1 MLLNITDPAIMFSG
15 ISLLFLAYTNR
26 YLALSSV
33 VRTLNKDLK
42 KDDGPN
48 RIKQIR
54 NLHLRI
60 ILIKYMQA
68 FGVLSFM
75 FCVFAM
81 LMLFWSKQSL
91 GEAFFITSLVTM
103 VISLVLSLIEILMSG
118 QSLKMELERTNVRD
132 LWDK

>member
-1 MLLNITDPAIMFSG
+1 MFSG

-26 YLALSSV
+26 YLALASI
-33 VRTLNKDLK
+33 VRRLNNDLK
-42 KDDGPN
+42 NEDDQN

-75 FCVFAM
+75 SCVFAM
-81 LMLFWSKQSL
+81 LMLFWSKQTL
-91 GEAFFITSLVTM
+91 GEAFFISSLVTM
-103 VISLVLSLIEILMSG
+103 VISLLLSLIEILMSG
-118 QSLKMELERTNVRD
+118 QSLKMEMDRTNLAD

>member
-33 VRTLNKDLK
+33 VRTLNNELK
-42 KDDGPN
+42 QDDGKN
-48 RIKQIR
+48 RIDQIK

-81 LMLFWSKQSL
+81 LTLFWQKQVI
-91 GEAFFITSLVTM
+91 GEVLFIASLVVM
-103 VISLVLSLIEILMSG
+103 VLSLILSLIEILMSG
-118 QSLKMELERTNVRD
+118 QSLKIELDSTNVRE

>member
-26 YLALSSV
+26 YLALASV
-33 VRTLNKDLK
+33 VRTLNNELK

-81 LMLFWSKQSL
+81 LMLFWGKQEL
-91 GEAFFITSLVTM
+91 GETFFITSLVTM
-103 VISLVLSLIEILMSG
+103 VISLLLSFVEILMSG
-118 QSLKMELERTNVRD
+118 QSLKMEMDRTN
-132 LWDK
+132 LHNHWDK

>member
-33 VRTLNKDLK
+33 VRTLNNELK
-42 KDDGPN
+42 QDDGKN
-48 RIKQIR
+48 RIDQIR

-81 LMLFWSKQSL
+81 LMLFWEEQVV
-91 GEAFFITSLVTM
+91 GEFLFISSLVTM
-103 VISLVLSLIEILMSG
+103 IISLVLSLIEILMSG
-118 QSLKMELERTNVRD
+118 QSLKIELDRTNVRE

>member
-26 YLALSSV
+26 YLALASV
-33 VRTLNKDLK
+33 IRTLNSELR
-42 KDDGPN
+42 KDDGKN
-48 RIKQIR
+48 RVQQIR
-54 NLHLRI
+54 NLHRRVT
-60 ILIKYMQA
+60 LIKYMQA

-81 LMLFWSKQSL
+81 LMLFWKKQML
-91 GEAFFITSLVTM
+91 GEDFFIASLVAM
-103 VISLVLSLIEILMSG
+103 VISLVLSLIEVLMSG

-132 LWDK
+132 LWEK